1 MHINECQNGGRV
13 RLILLAH
20 QDDEIFMLPFIDD
33 STSKTIIYLTSGV
46 SRNASQAEIEIR
58 YKESQNIFEK
68 YLRPRNCTVV
78 WWGNK
83 NSHPEGE
90 LHKFSGSDEI
100 KPLLSYINTHHMNVT
115 EIVTTAFEGA
125 HQDHDSAACISR
137 KLGEKLNLVPIEVAT
152 YPQKFNNLYSYQVL
166 TPKFPKNIINLY
178 SRKSVTFLAL
188 QLIIAYKSQRLTW
201 LGLGMQTIFNYA
213 FKSFKVSQSLPITF
227 QSPCFY
233 EYRGRANQKII
244 LSYLRN

>member
-1 MHINECQNGGRV
+1 M

-46 SRNASQAEIEIR
+46 SRYASQEEIKIR
-58 YKESQNIFEK
+58 HKESQNILKK
-68 YLRPRNCTVV
+68 YLSPRNCTVV

-90 LHKFSGSDEI
+90 LHKFSGPDEI
-100 KPLLSYINTHHMNVT
+100 KALLSYINTLNVNVT
-115 EIVTTAFEGA
+115 EIVTTTFEGA
-125 HQDHDSAACISR
+125 HHDHDSAAYISR
-137 KLGEKLNLVPIEVAT
+137 KIGEKLNLVPIEVAT
-152 YPQKFNNLYSYQVL
+152 YPQKFKNLYSYQVL
-166 TPKFPKNIINLY
+166 TPKFPKKVVDFY
-178 SRKSVTFLAL
+178 SRKRVTLLAIN
-188 QLIIAYKSQRLTW
+188 LIYAYKSQRLTW
-201 LGLGMQTIFNYA
+201 LGLGVQAVFNYA

-233 EYRGRANQKII
+233 EYRGRANQRTI
-244 LSYLRN
+244 LSHLGK